1 MWFSFF
7 YCNLGPRLASVDVYI
22 NRQNTVCYGFCG
34 LRPCNQG
41 VPCLFSFYCSGVYS
55 FPASDVAGLP
65 SQTLFSLNIFL
76 CFSNSEHIRWSP
88 TSGSH
93 KKQEGCGTKT
103 VYGLPFQSEQLRS
116 CYAGGERC
124 TVLELA
130 ARVMVGGLLDNA
142 FELFSYSF
150 FSLRTWFQQC
160 SCEITA
166 PTMLVCEKISRLIR
180 TQKKRFTG
188 DCFKYKMACNRGIV
202 NILKMQSIKFLPFSS

>member
-1 MWFSFF
+1 MVDWDDKRRRVQLWFSFF

-150 FSLRTWFQQC
+150 FFFENLVPTVQLRNYCTYNASVWKNQ
-160 SCEITA
+160 
-166 PTMLVCEKISRLIR
+166 
-180 TQKKRFTG
+180 
-188 DCFKYKMACNRGIV
+188 
-202 NILKMQSIKFLPFSS
+202 